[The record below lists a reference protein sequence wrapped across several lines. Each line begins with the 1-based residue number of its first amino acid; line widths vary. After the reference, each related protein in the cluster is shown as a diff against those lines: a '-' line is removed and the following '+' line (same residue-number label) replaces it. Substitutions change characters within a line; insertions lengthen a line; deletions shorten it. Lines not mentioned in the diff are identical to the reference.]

1 MDILHFIKIS
11 MQMSRLYKRA
21 AGQVKNVGV
30 IKDGFYG
37 GILFPHALTRKC
49 YFMTERSIVL

>member
-21 AGQVKNVGV
+21 ACRVTNVGA
-30 IKDGFYG
+30 IKDGSSG
-37 GILFPHALTRKC
+37 GFLDTDCFISSRLD
-49 YFMTERSIVL
+49 